1 MKVGIVYKDGRK
13 EIKEFN
19 IKLFWLDKLI
29 RTENLRGTRVLVL
42 VKG

>member
-1 MKVGIVYKDGRK
+1 MKVGIVYKSGRK
-13 EIKEFN
+13 EIKELNLKF
-19 IKLFWLDKLI
+19 FWLDKLI